1 MLHPTAIIHPS
12 AKLGANVSVGPYAI
26 VEEGATLGEGCVLAA
41 HAIVRKG
48 SVLGENVKLDSF
60 AVVGGDPQDLKF
72 DISIASGAR
81 IGDGTVLREGATV
94 HRSTKPGGFT
104 EVGVGVLMMGHSH
117 VGHDCH
123 VGARVVMANCALLA
137 GHIEVGEGC
146 FLSGGT
152 VFHQFIRL
160 GEGVMA
166 SGNARIGLDAP
177 PFTIAAE
184 RNELH
189 GLNLVGLKRRG
200 FDLATITELK
210 LLYKT
215 VYQGGSPVAN
225 AKAAAPLAKT
235 EPGKKFLAFF
245 ASGKRGFLRPVKNG
259 RGADGSEGDA
269 DNS

>member
-1 MLHPTAIIHPS
+1 MIHPTAIIHPS

-26 VEEGATLGEGCVLAA
+26 IEEGAAVGDGCVLAA

-48 SVLGENVKLDSF
+48 SVLGKNVRLDSF
-60 AVVGGDPQDLKF
+60 AVVGGDPQDFKF
-72 DISIASGAR
+72 DLAIASGAR

-104 EVGVGVLMMGHSH
+104 EVGGGGMLMGHCH

-123 VGARVVMANCALLA
+123 VGAKVVLANGALLA
-137 GHIEVGEGC
+137 GHVEVGDGS
-146 FLSGGT
+146 FLSGGS
-152 VFHQFIRL
+152 VFHQFIRI

-166 SGNARIGLDAP
+166 SGNARIGLDTP

-200 FDLATITELK
+200 FDAATIAELK

-215 VYQGGSPVAN
+215 VYQGGSPATQ
-225 AKAAAPLAKT
+225 AKAAAHLAKT
-235 EPGKKFLAFF
+235 EPGKKFLSFF
-245 ASGKRGFLRPVKNG
+245 AEGKRGFLRPVKHGMAANPES
-259 RGADGSEGDA
+259 AEG
-269 DNS
+269 

>member
-1 MLHPTAIIHPS
+1 VIHPTAIVHPT
-12 AKLGANVSVGPYAI
+12 AKLGAHVSAGPYAI
-26 VEEGATLGEGCVLAA
+26 IEEGAQVGDGCVLAA

-48 SVLGENVKLDSF
+48 SVLGKNVRVDSF

-72 DISIASGAR
+72 DLATPSGAR

-94 HRSTKPGGFT
+94 HRSTTAGGFT
-104 EVGVGVLMMGHSH
+104 EVGAGAFLMAHSH

-123 VGARVVMANCALLA
+123 VGAKVVMANGALLA
-137 GHIEVGEGC
+137 GHIEVGEGS

-152 VFHQFIRL
+152 VFHQFIRI
-160 GEGVMA
+160 GEGVMT

-177 PFTIAAE
+177 PYTIAAE

-200 FDLATITELK
+200 FDAATIAELK

-215 VYQGGSPVAN
+215 VYQGGSPAAN
-225 AKAAAPLAKT
+225 AKAAAHLAKT

-245 ASGKRGFLRPVKNG
+245 AAGKRGFLRPVMN
-259 RGADGSEGDA
+259 AAALSLDDAEG
-269 DNS
+269 